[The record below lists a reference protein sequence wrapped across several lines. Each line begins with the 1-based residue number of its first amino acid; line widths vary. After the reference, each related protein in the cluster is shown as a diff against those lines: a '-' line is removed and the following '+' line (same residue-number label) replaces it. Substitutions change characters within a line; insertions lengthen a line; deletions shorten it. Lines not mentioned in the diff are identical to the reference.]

1 MKMFVSGS
9 EKGFYAEG
17 IGTLPADAVEISMEL
32 WQSLLEGQ
40 AAGDI
45 IDFTLDVPSLR
56 VRVQTHADQVLAAE
70 QDKAIRLSSA
80 QAEISLWQTKLQL
93 GILSDGERSQLLKWI
108 EYIDDVNLVNTN
120 LAPDIEWPV
129 KPE

>member
-1 MKMFVSGS
+1 MRMFVSSS

-17 IGTLPADAVEISMEL
+17 VGPIPADAVEISMEL

-45 IDFTLDVPSLR
+45 IDFSMDVPSLR

-70 QDKAIRLSSA
+70 QDKALRLSSA
-80 QAEISLWQTKLQL
+80 QTEISLWQTKLQL
-93 GILSDGERSQLLKWI
+93 GIISEGERSKLLKWI
-108 EYIDDVNLVNTN
+108 GYIDQVNFVNTS